1 MEMPPPELDP
11 RRPIVEVMARI
22 GRETQI
28 TLDEREHHFR
38 ITDTVIAVISILL
51 IVLAVFNLYYVRVL
65 YKDLDRIVG
74 NMESMVTRLN
84 QVDRDMGLVAGHVAA
99 FQAHMQQ
106 MTPITGHVVQVTDRL
121 PGMREDMSL
130 MAESMRLINQDMV
143 QLRQAVGTITPN
155 MMQMTGNIARMRQDV
170 RRIADPMG
178 TFNPILP

>member
-28 TLDEREHHFR
+28 TFDEREYHFR

-74 NMESMVTRLN
+74 NMESMVSRLG
-84 QVDRDMGLVAGHVAA
+84 QVDRDMNLIAGHVVS
-99 FQAHMQQ
+99 FQTHMQQ
-106 MTPITGHVVQVTDRL
+106 MTPITGHMVQVTERL
-121 PGMREDMSL
+121 PGMREDMSS
-130 MAESMRLINQDMV
+130 MADSMHQINQDMTRL
-143 QLRQAVGTITPN
+143 QQAVGTIAPN
-155 MMQMTGNIARMRQDV
+155 MRQMTGNISSMRQDV

-178 TFNPILP
+178 ALNPVLP

>member
-1 MEMPPPELDP
+1 MDMPPPELDP

-38 ITDTVIAVISILL
+38 ITDTVIVVISILL
-51 IVLAVFNLYYVRVL
+51 VVLAVFNLYYVRVL

-84 QVDRDMGLVAGHVAA
+84 RVDHDMGLVVGYVAA
-99 FQAHMQQ
+99 FETHMQQ
-106 MTPITGHVVQVTDRL
+106 MTPITGHVVQMTGRL
-121 PGMREDMSL
+121 PSMREDMSL
-130 MAESMRLINQDMV
+130 MAESMRLINQDMSL
-143 QLRQAVGTITPN
+143 LRQAVGTITPN

-170 RRIADPMG
+170 RLIADPMG
-178 TFNPILP
+178 AFNPVLP